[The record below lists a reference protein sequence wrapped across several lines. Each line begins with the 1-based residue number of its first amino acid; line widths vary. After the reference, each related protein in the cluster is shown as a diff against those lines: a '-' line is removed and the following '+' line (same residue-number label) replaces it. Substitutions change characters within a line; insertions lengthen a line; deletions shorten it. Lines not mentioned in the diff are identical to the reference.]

1 MDVKG
6 GVQGADEEDSGD
18 SGWGS
23 DWKGG
28 EFEKDEEY
36 SDYDKGGFFAQEK
49 QYEFRGYVGEKDD
62 QEDAE
67 KDVRKARQ
75 RKKDKR
81 RPVDGPQVPADQRGP
96 PDAPQVQ
103 CDQRGRPSQRQSTHR
118 VSRPQATSSGK
129 DRESARGSRDPRPD
143 RAPSGTKA
151 RRKSGVAD
159 PNRSGRNWWY
169 GSGLDGRREQAACRA
184 ALAVSNPQ
192 VPAVLKQ
199 VSSWLEDP
207 DADLDV
213 LETNL
218 TQLFDTED
226 KEEHGKKLKHRKR
239 HRRRV
244 RAADQAAAVETEV
257 VPEEDAELDAEVSP
271 QEHVEETEGMA
282 EELHAEA
289 EAADAADAAD
299 AMEVNEF
306 GWPVRVV
313 RRNFRC
319 SNARCWFQIH
329 SEQQFGTF
337 CCKKLHGVERF
348 ALKRI
353 QHGTKCGKVPASE
366 TLKRAT
372 FRVEPR
378 EPLEL

>member
-1 MDVKG
+1 M
-6 GVQGADEEDSGD
+6 
-18 SGWGS
+18 
-23 DWKGG
+23 
-28 EFEKDEEY
+28 
-36 SDYDKGGFFAQEK
+36 
-49 QYEFRGYVGEKDD
+49 
-62 QEDAE
+62 
-67 KDVRKARQ
+67 
-75 RKKDKR
+75 
-81 RPVDGPQVPADQRGP
+81 
-96 PDAPQVQ
+96 
-103 CDQRGRPSQRQSTHR
+103 
-118 VSRPQATSSGK
+118 SRPQATSSGK

-244 RAADQAAAVETEV
+244 RAADQAAAVKPRLSRKRMRNWTLRFLLRSTLKKRKAWRRSFM
-257 VPEEDAELDAEVSP
+257 PKPKRQMP
-271 QEHVEETEGMA
+271 QTPPMPWRSTNLGGLLGSFA
-282 EELHAEA
+282 GISG
-289 EAADAADAAD
+289 AATRGAGSRFTLSSSLVRFAARS
-299 AMEVNEF
+299 VI
-306 GWPVRVV
+306 G
-313 RRNFRC
+313 
-319 SNARCWFQIH
+319 SNASRQNG
-329 SEQQFGTF
+329 SSMARSAERYQQA
-337 CCKKLHGVERF
+337 R
-348 ALKRI
+348 R
-353 QHGTKCGKVPASE
+353 
-366 TLKRAT
+366 
-372 FRVEPR
+372 
-378 EPLEL
+378 